1 MLYLDYKLILDIFFN
16 RIFFVLTVLLIN
28 DEIYAQSCT
37 LFAAPWTVAC
47 QGPLPI
53 EFSGQEYWSGMP
65 FPFPG
70 DLPDPGTEPASLES
84 SALAGSFFTI
94 STTCVIMK
102 YKFLKLRN
110 KEVTSSLIVLHSAA
124 KSKFCLF
131 VEWYYFAV

>member
-1 MLYLDYKLILDIFFN
+1 MMKYMLSH
-16 RIFFVLTVLLIN
+16 V
-28 DEIYAQSCT
+28 Q

-47 QGPLPI
+47 QGPLPM
-53 EFSGQEYWSGMP
+53 ESSGQEYWSGMP

-102 YKFLKLRN
+102 YKFLRLRN

>member
-1 MLYLDYKLILDIFFN
+1 M
-16 RIFFVLTVLLIN
+16 LLIN

-84 SALAGSFFTI
+84 SALAGS
-94 STTCVIMK
+94 
-102 YKFLKLRN
+102 
-110 KEVTSSLIVLHSAA
+110 
-124 KSKFCLF
+124 
-131 VEWYYFAV
+131 

>member
-28 DEIYAQSCT
+28 DEIYGQSCT

-84 SALAGSFFTI
+84 SALAGS
-94 STTCVIMK
+94 
-102 YKFLKLRN
+102 
-110 KEVTSSLIVLHSAA
+110 
-124 KSKFCLF
+124 
-131 VEWYYFAV
+131 